1 MSRRSVGFGGDE
13 RLSRIG
19 TMIAVRG
26 QAGRLRKPY
35 RARRSNTMARA
46 LVGQAAVN
54 STELRTPPRGTSER
68 GMGLNP
74 KRGKK

>member
-1 MSRRSVGFGGDE
+1 
-13 RLSRIG
+13 
-19 TMIAVRG
+19 
-26 QAGRLRKPY
+26 
-35 RARRSNTMARA
+35 MARA

-54 STELRTPPRGTSER
+54 STELRTPRGTSER